1 MYKRLCKGL
10 ETKGRLIP
18 ANNDTYDYID
28 NPEQDWYVSTFLYN
42 EEQKKDFEATG
53 TIQGVVD
60 VITDKLWWDFDNEF
74 EPSEAKKSTI
84 VLVDRLINLGIA
96 KEDICIAF
104 SGNKGFGVE
113 LKVDKLLTPKEV
125 KNIAFEVGK
134 DLLHLDN
141 KMYNAS
147 RIFRVIGTKHK
158 KTGLYKTPLTYLQL
172 KELPMDNLMQLAKS
186 SPEDNNE
193 FRWNSITLPDYLYVQ
208 KKEVMPVKVQVVE
221 DIDFTKKIKGWSNC
235 KWAISQGYDVKSG
248 DRHEKLLCVVAT
260 SKALN
265 YSKEQAYYN
274 AKNADEQ
281 GVIRNGGSKSNKDE
295 VWTLVE
301 SVYSDGWK
309 GGTFSCKDGKT
320 PWLTD
325 VCNSLGHYKCKH
337 EEDKIFS
344 EFGELSQIF
353 NKFATDIDKN
363 KIKTGIQELDDNVTL
378 VTSTLVGLL
387 GNPGCH
393 AKDTEILMYDGSI
406 KKVQDI
412 KVGELLMGPDSSS
425 REVLQ
430 LRSGRE
436 KMVKIKP
443 LRSEEF
449 IVNMNHILHLTPS
462 KLKTKNRLPGNLNIT
477 VENYIKGLDNKERTM
492 LSSYKLLKTKIEFKE
507 RNLTIPPYILG
518 LWLGDG
524 ASDGTKLT
532 TMDQEI
538 LIEWQNYADSINL
551 EVKKYEHKNNRSS
564 TYAITGAR
572 KSINTFQNKLKEY
585 NLLNNKHIPK
595 DYLLNSFSNRAQLL
609 AGLIDTDG
617 CCEANKRGWEIS
629 QKNKNIADGIV
640 FLARSLGFHAKMTKT
655 KKYCT
660 SKGVKVF
667 GDYYVIYISGE
678 ETNKIPVKL
687 TRKKILHKIKTNPL
701 HQGFTYEIL
710 EEDNYYG
717 FTLNKDHLYL
727 TSDFFIHH
735 NSGKTNL
742 SLNIL
747 NNCSINNIPSVF
759 FSMDMG
765 VPLIYLK
772 LAQKHKGYT
781 HDKIFQ
787 MYKNKDP
794 EVEGINKLIE
804 SNYKNV
810 KFSFRSGL
818 TVDKMK
824 ESILAHQEKTGQKI
838 KLVVVDYLECILGE
852 FSDATANTALI
863 ANQLKDLA
871 NETETCVLLLLQTQ
885 KHSAAPDE
893 PLLSMK
899 NIKGSSVIEQAASVI
914 LTLWREGYSPKYA
927 DQDKYI
933 SIATVKDRFNS
944 LWRQDFKWAGLKGT
958 ITDLEDFEREEL
970 EDLRNRKKQE
980 KSSSGTGFNF

>member
-42 EEQKKDFEATG
+42 EEQKKDFESTG
-53 TIQGVVD
+53 TIQGVTD
-60 VITDKLWWDFDNEF
+60 VVTDKLWWDFDNEF

-248 DRHEKLLCVVAT
+248 DRHEKLLCIVAT

-281 GVIRNGGSKSNKDE
+281 GVIRNGGVKSNKDE
-295 VWTLVE
+295 IWTLVE
-301 SVYSDGWK
+301 SVYSDAWK

-325 VCNSLGHYKCKH
+325 VCNSLGHHKCKH

-344 EFGELSQIF
+344 EFGELTQIF

-363 KIKTGIQELDDNVTL
+363 KIKTGIQELDNNVTL

-387 GNPGCH
+387 GNPG
-393 AKDTEILMYDGSI
+393 
-406 KKVQDI
+406 
-412 KVGELLMGPDSSS
+412 
-425 REVLQ
+425 
-430 LRSGRE
+430 
-436 KMVKIKP
+436 
-443 LRSEEF
+443 
-449 IVNMNHILHLTPS
+449 
-462 KLKTKNRLPGNLNIT
+462 
-477 VENYIKGLDNKERTM
+477 
-492 LSSYKLLKTKIEFKE
+492 
-507 RNLTIPPYILG
+507 
-518 LWLGDG
+518 
-524 ASDGTKLT
+524 
-532 TMDQEI
+532 
-538 LIEWQNYADSINL
+538 
-551 EVKKYEHKNNRSS
+551 
-564 TYAITGAR
+564 
-572 KSINTFQNKLKEY
+572 
-585 NLLNNKHIPK
+585 
-595 DYLLNSFSNRAQLL
+595 
-609 AGLIDTDG
+609 
-617 CCEANKRGWEIS
+617 
-629 QKNKNIADGIV
+629 
-640 FLARSLGFHAKMTKT
+640 
-655 KKYCT
+655 
-660 SKGVKVF
+660 
-667 GDYYVIYISGE
+667 
-678 ETNKIPVKL
+678 
-687 TRKKILHKIKTNPL
+687 
-701 HQGFTYEIL
+701 
-710 EEDNYYG
+710 
-717 FTLNKDHLYL
+717 
-727 TSDFFIHH
+727 
-735 NSGKTNL
+735 SGKTNL

-794 EVEGINKLIE
+794 EVEEINKLIE

-838 KLVVVDYLECILGE
+838 KLVVVDYLECVAGE

-980 KSSSGTGFNF
+980 KSNTSSGFNF